1 LIAIDRV
8 CIFAEKRI
16 GDGSPV
22 LVTARNLEV
31 TTKRK
36 VWIAKIA
43 SVKIVGI
50 GMSAMIDVVVTGHP
64 AESLVVTTAVTRG
77 IVGVRIG
84 MGIGIGTIAA
94 AIGEMVATMIIE

>member
-1 LIAIDRV
+1 MSIV
-8 CIFAEKRI
+8 FTCAERRI
-16 GDGSPV
+16 ENGSLV
-22 LVTARNLEV
+22 LVTARNLV

-64 AESLVVTTAVTRG
+64 VESPVAVTAAVTRG
-77 IVGVRIG
+77 IVGIVGVRIG
-84 MGIGIGTIAA
+84 TEIKIGTTAV
-94 AIGEMVATMIIE
+94 AIVEMDATMIIE